1 MAKILLDNGNFLVI
15 SKSDADAA
23 DANIASHLK
32 TEIDISDSDFN
43 SYVTNQKEVTIDGST
58 ATFTDFESEL
68 TMPDEAGLQN
78 KFDQFTTRANDYLK
92 GNSSKQFG
100 VRLKAYVDY
109 LSTVDTSSLT
119 YPINWEKHCSDNSID
134 FVHIQEIG

>member
-1 MAKILLDNGNFLVI
+1 MAKILLDSGNFVVI

-23 DANIASHLK
+23 DANIGSHVK
-32 TEIDISDSDFN
+32 TVIDISDSDFN

-58 ATFTDFESEL
+58 ATFTDLEAEP
-68 TMPDEAGLQN
+68 TIADEAGLQN
-78 KFDQFTTRANDYLK
+78 KFDIFTNRANDYLK

-100 VRLKAYVDY
+100 VKLKTYVDY
-109 LSTVDTSSLT
+109 LPTVDKSSLT

-134 FVHIQEIG
+134 FVHIKEIG

>member
-23 DANIASHLK
+23 DTNIASHLK

-43 SYVTNQKEVTIDGST
+43 GYITNQKGVSIDGST
-58 ATFTDFESEL
+58 ATFTDYEAE
-68 TMPDEAGLQN
+68 PQAQDEASLQN
-78 KFDQFTTRANDYLK
+78 QFDVFTSKANDYLK

-109 LSTVDTSSLT
+109 LPTVDKSSLT
-119 YPINWEKHCSDNSID
+119 YPINWEKHCFDNSID
-134 FVHIQEIG
+134 FVHIHEIG

>member
-23 DANIASHLK
+23 DTNIASRLK

-43 SYVTNQKEVTIDGST
+43 GYITNQKGVSIDGST
-58 ATFTDFESEL
+58 ATFTDYEAE
-68 TMPDEAGLQN
+68 PQAQDEASLQN
-78 KFDQFTTRANDYLK
+78 QFDIFTTRANDYLK

-109 LSTVDTSSLT
+109 LPTVDKSSLT
-119 YPINWEKHCSDNSID
+119 YPINWEKHCLDNSID
-134 FVHIQEIG
+134 FVHIHEIG